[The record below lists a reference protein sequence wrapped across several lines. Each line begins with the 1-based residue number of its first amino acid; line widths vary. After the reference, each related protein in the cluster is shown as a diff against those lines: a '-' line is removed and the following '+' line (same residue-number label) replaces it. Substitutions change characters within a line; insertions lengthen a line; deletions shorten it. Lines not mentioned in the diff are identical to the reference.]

1 MNFLTIFL
9 TAIFLIQPA
18 GATNLNDAIDIAKAN
33 NKNIKFED
41 YKLEATKS
49 LKSEARGAFLP
60 SVSASGQYGQRKS
73 NSGSNANNYNSNQIE
88 ELKVEQP
95 LFDGFGSV
103 AKYNEADYKVQSAT
117 TQNHSRKQEIT
128 FEAARSYCDLFRH
141 QEIIK
146 IQQENIEVAEK
157 ISELAKRRKKKKF
170 VDESDAI
177 KFQYELE
184 NTRAKQFEA
193 ESKLLKAKFEYR
205 NIVGELHENLT
216 APTIAEEKFD
226 ERKTVELALTNNQN
240 LRSYRLNYLASKSAY
255 SAEKSAFAPSVSM
268 VGSVSRQKNPLYL
281 SGQDI
286 SNRSVF
292 LNVSVPIFQKGVE
305 YSNLAKASNQSSAAR
320 EELEVNKA
328 ELIKDVGQTIQ
339 EYNFYLKMNRSNE
352 ELFNLAQSRVEILAK
367 RVSAGAEDVI
377 EMLRAK
383 IEFNGRKID
392 LINAQ
397 MDLVT
402 THYKIKFLT
411 GEI

>member
-9 TAIFLIQPA
+9 TAIFFIQSA
-18 GATNLNDAIDIAKAN
+18 KATNLNDAIDIAKAN

-60 SVSASGQYGQRKS
+60 SLSASGQYGQRKS
-73 NSGSNANNYNSNQIE
+73 NSGSNANNYNSNQVE

-95 LFDGFGSV
+95 LFDGFGSI

-128 FEAARSYCDLFRH
+128 FEAVRSYCDLFRH
-141 QEIIK
+141 QEIVK
-146 IQQENIEVAEK
+146 IHRKNIEVADQ
-157 ISELAKRRKKKKF
+157 ISELAKIRKKGKF
-170 VDESDAI
+170 IDESDSI

-184 NTRAKQFEA
+184 NTRTKQFEA

-216 APTIAEEKFD
+216 VPTIKEEKFD

-240 LRSYRLNYLASKSAY
+240 LKSYRLNYLASKSAY

-286 SNRSVF
+286 SNRSVYV
-292 LNVSVPIFQKGVE
+292 NVSVPIFQKGVE
-305 YSNLAKASNQSSAAR
+305 YSNLSKASNQSSAAR
-320 EELEVNKA
+320 EELEVNKS
-328 ELIKDVGQTIQ
+328 ELIKNVGQSIQ

-352 ELFNLAQSRVEILAK
+352 ELFNLAQSRVEILTK

-377 EMLRAK
+377 ELLRAK
-383 IEFNGRKID
+383 IELNSRKID